1 MNFQNWFVV
10 FYFRWFFQR
19 IQRINEINET
29 NSTNQRIQFSLILE
43 NFNEFS
49 TKKSTNQRK
58 FSKNLRIRWNFVRNW
73 SMLWKLPLISH
84 DSLKVWWIYWNLRWK
99 FVNIFTNQR
108 KFYPL
113 IRWIRWWIFK
123 SIFIRWFRFS
133 NQRIQRNQYLF
144 FNENE
149 STKKYFQQ
157 KNIFLELWSRSLTWV
172 KILDSRTLWDKL
184 LSFIRFWTSVK
195 SILR

>member
-1 MNFQNWFVV
+1 MNVLRNSGPGQGSRKDRKNSLFFIFVDEFQKIIRCFLFPLMNFQNWFVV

-29 NSTNQRIQFSLILE
+29 NSTNQRIKFSLILR

-49 TKKSTNQRK
+49 TKISTNQRK

-133 NQRIQRNQYLF
+133 NQRIQRNQYF
-144 FNENE
+144 FFQRKRINE
-149 STKKYFQQ
+149 
-157 KNIFLELWSRSLTWV
+157 
-172 KILDSRTLWDKL
+172 
-184 LSFIRFWTSVK
+184 
-195 SILR
+195 

>member
-29 NSTNQRIQFSLILE
+29 NSTNQRIKFSLILQ

-49 TKKSTNQRK
+49 TKISTNQRK

-73 SMLWKLPLISH
+73 SMLWRLPLISH

-113 IRWIRWWIFK
+113 IRWIRWRIFK

-157 KNIFLELWSRSLTWV
+157 KNIFFGALVRTKV
-172 KILDSRTLWDKL
+172 KHRPLSTSSYDS
-184 LSFIRFWTSVK
+184 
-195 SILR
+195 